1 MKLSEWISNNFKH
14 VTFEEYIGNLKVPKI
29 NVELTYGLLS
39 TENKEEFQKLVFHL
53 APLGTIIDSI
63 SDDFYEGKILLL
75 RNMLTRMLM
84 EEPNHKLADRFL
96 NILERRDKAHWSKDK
111 KVTEIKAESVPDNNN
126 NNSPFNITF
135 TVKE

>member
-1 MKLSEWISNNFKH
+1 MKLSEWCEQNFTH
-14 VTFEEYIGNLKVPKI
+14 VTFDEYIGNLKVPKV

-39 TENKEEFQKLVFHL
+39 TEDKKEFQKLVFHL
-53 APLGTIIDSI
+53 APAGVIVDTI

-75 RNMLTRMLM
+75 RNKLTKMLM

-96 NILERRDKAHWSKDK
+96 NILERRDKNHWSKDK
-111 KVTEIKAESVPDNNN
+111 KVTEIKAESTDANNS
-126 NNSPFNITF
+126 SPFNITF